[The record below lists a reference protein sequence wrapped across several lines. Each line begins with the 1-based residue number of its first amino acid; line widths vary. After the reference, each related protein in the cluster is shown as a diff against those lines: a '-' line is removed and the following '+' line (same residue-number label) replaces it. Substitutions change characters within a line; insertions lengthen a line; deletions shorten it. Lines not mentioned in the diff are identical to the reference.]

1 MRTITLLQKLRG
13 LRPSP
18 LLLGG
23 LCIAFLVALPV
34 VGIGANLFQGGT
46 SAALEHLAATVLPGI
61 PKTGVPSQSQKPSG
75 PPGFC
80 FTFQKTSRAPKPPR
94 TALMKS

>member
-13 LRPSP
+13 FRPSP

-34 VGIGANLFQGGT
+34 VGIGANLFQGGKI
-46 SAALEHLAATVLPGI
+46 G
-61 PKTGVPSQSQKPSG
+61 
-75 PPGFC
+75 
-80 FTFQKTSRAPKPPR
+80 RAHV
-94 TALMKS
+94 